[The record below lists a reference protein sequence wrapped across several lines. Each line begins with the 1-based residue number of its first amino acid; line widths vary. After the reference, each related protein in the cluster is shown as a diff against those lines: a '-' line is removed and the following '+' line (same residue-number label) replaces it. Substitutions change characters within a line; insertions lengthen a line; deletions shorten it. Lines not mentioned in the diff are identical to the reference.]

1 MYYDIIIIGG
11 GPAGSTTAT
20 LTKRY
25 APHLRILLLE
35 KAHFPRHHVGESLLA
50 GASPVLQ
57 EMEAYDKVN
66 NADSSK
72 SLARLISGVR
82 TATRG
87 ALNLIM
93 SSHVSWRKVKHCQ
106 SCLPKHG
113 R

>member
-57 EMEAYDKVN
+57 EMEAYDKC
-66 NADSSK
+66 K
-72 SLARLISGVR
+72 
-82 TATRG
+82 
-87 ALNLIM
+87 
-93 SSHVSWRKVKHCQ
+93 
-106 SCLPKHG
+106 
-113 R
+113 